1 MVIVYGKIKILMTFL
16 MMIAFIYNS
25 NIIKLKIIENMKG
38 KKLNIKFYEYFNP
51 NLINNIANQK

>member
-16 MMIAFIYNS
+16 MMITFIYNS